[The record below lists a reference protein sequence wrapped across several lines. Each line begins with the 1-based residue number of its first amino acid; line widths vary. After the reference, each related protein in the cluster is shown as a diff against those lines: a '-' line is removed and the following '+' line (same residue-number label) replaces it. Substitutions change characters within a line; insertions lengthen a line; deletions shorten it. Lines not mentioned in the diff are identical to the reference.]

1 MKGTRRAK
9 KGALLAEACVA
20 LAVVAIIST
29 LVLSFTLL
37 VNRRVIV
44 CEAKTAFMEDVVLT
58 KAMIEPWFEKN
69 QDKNQEFI
77 DENLVFTDKTLTVEG
92 TSVVLETVTNVTF
105 EVLKNE
111 TDSILFVAM
120 TYQLPYQGDRKDMRL
135 YHFTFC
141 VNPRVGDTV
150 TVQVQGGAA

>member
-44 CEAKTAFMEDVVLT
+44 SEAKTAFMEDVVLT
-58 KAMIEPWFEKN
+58 KAVIEPWYAENKTADGLGF
-69 QDKNQEFI
+69 
-77 DENLVFTDKTLTVEG
+77 DEESKTLTTGEV
-92 TSVVLETVTNVTF
+92 SVVLETVTKITF
-105 EVLKNE
+105 DVMKNG
-111 TDSILFVAM
+111 TDSILFVSM
-120 TYQLPYQGDRKDMRL
+120 TYELPYQGDKKDMRPH
-135 YHFTFC
+135 YFTFC
-141 VNPRVGDTV
+141 VNPHVGDTV
-150 TVQVQGGAA
+150 IGGTA